1 MWSVDPTLGYTG
13 LAVSG
18 ATRPFSTP
26 LGTER
31 MGIHRKTRVDLT
43 RALPILLAAATI
55 GWPATAQDSTRPDDP
70 QEPLRL
76 EATPLLDSVPPP
88 VAILLDGSRTDY
100 RIGRQDLLEIKV
112 FDVDE
117 LNQTVRVSDDGSIS
131 MPLLGRLVVA
141 GLTKTELEQLI
152 ARLLGERYVRD
163 PQVTVFVR
171 EYESKKIAVTGAVK
185 RPGTFEMLGRK
196 TLLEMISMAGG
207 LDADLGKEII
217 VFRQS
222 EDRPTERI
230 ALDLEQLV
238 YRADPAL
245 NLVLEPNDIVYVPAV
260 EKVRIFVSGAV
271 RNPDVYEVPRSEPVT
286 VLKAVTLAG
295 GPTIRAAE
303 KKVQIL
309 RSDAAGGRVVL
320 SVDLRKVKRGK
331 AEDPLL
337 REGDIVLVP
346 ESFF

>member
-1 MWSVDPTLGYTG
+1 MRIQLERLG
-13 LAVSG
+13 
-18 ATRPFSTP
+18 
-26 LGTER
+26 
-31 MGIHRKTRVDLT
+31 RVVPI
-43 RALPILLAAATI
+43 ALFLLAATSRLAVAQEAPKAEEP
-55 GWPATAQDSTRPDDP
+55 PASPP
-70 QEPLRL
+70 PLRL
-76 EATPLLDSVPPP
+76 EARPLEESLPPQ
-88 VAILLDGSRTDY
+88 VALTLADSRTDY

-112 FDVDE
+112 FDVEE

-131 MPLLGRLVVA
+131 MPLLGRLVVS
-141 GLTKTELEQLI
+141 GLTKTDLEQML

-185 RPGTFEMLGRK
+185 KPGTFEMLGRK

-207 LDADLGKEII
+207 LDTDLGKEII

-222 EDRPTERI
+222 DERPTERI

-245 NLVLEPNDIVYVPAV
+245 NLVLQPNDIVYVPVV
-260 EKVRIFVSGAV
+260 EKMRIFVSGAV
-271 RNPDVYEVPRSEPVT
+271 RNPDVYEVPRDEPVT

-303 KKVQIL
+303 KHVQVL
-309 RSDAAGGRVVL
+309 RTDARGERLVL
-320 SVDLRKVKRGK
+320 DVDLKKVKRGK
-331 AEDPLL
+331 SEDPLL
-337 REGDIVLVP
+337 HEGDIVLVP

>member
-1 MWSVDPTLGYTG
+1 MRIQLERLG
-13 LAVSG
+13 
-18 ATRPFSTP
+18 
-26 LGTER
+26 
-31 MGIHRKTRVDLT
+31 RVVPI
-43 RALPILLAAATI
+43 ALFLLAATSRLAVAQEAPKAEEP
-55 GWPATAQDSTRPDDP
+55 PASPP
-70 QEPLRL
+70 PLRL
-76 EATPLLDSVPPP
+76 EARPLEESLPPQ
-88 VAILLDGSRTDY
+88 VALTLADSRTDY

-112 FDVDE
+112 FDVEE

-131 MPLLGRLVVA
+131 MPLLGRLVVS
-141 GLTKTELEQLI
+141 GLTKTDLEQML

-185 RPGTFEMLGRK
+185 KPGTFEMLGRK

-207 LDADLGKEII
+207 LDTDLGKEII

-222 EDRPTERI
+222 DERPTERI

-245 NLVLEPNDIVYVPAV
+245 NLVLQPNDIVYVPVV
-260 EKVRIFVSGAV
+260 EKMRIFVSGAV
-271 RNPDVYEVPRSEPVT
+271 RSPDVYEVPRDEPVT

-303 KKVQIL
+303 KHVQVL
-309 RSDAAGGRVVL
+309 RTDARGERLVL
-320 SVDLRKVKRGK
+320 DVDLKKVKRGK
-331 AEDPLL
+331 SEDPLL
-337 REGDIVLVP
+337 HEGDIVLVP

>member
-1 MWSVDPTLGYTG
+1 MKTQLERLG
-13 LAVSG
+13 
-18 ATRPFSTP
+18 
-26 LGTER
+26 
-31 MGIHRKTRVDLT
+31 RVVPI
-43 RALPILLAAATI
+43 ALFLLAATSRLAVAQEAPKAEEP
-55 GWPATAQDSTRPDDP
+55 PASPP
-70 QEPLRL
+70 PLRL
-76 EATPLLDSVPPP
+76 EARPLEESLPPQ
-88 VAILLDGSRTDY
+88 VALTLADSRTDY

-112 FDVDE
+112 FDVEE

-131 MPLLGRLVVA
+131 MPLLGRLVVS
-141 GLTKTELEQLI
+141 GLTKTDLEQML

-185 RPGTFEMLGRK
+185 KPGTFEMLGRK

-207 LDADLGKEII
+207 LDTDLGKEII

-222 EDRPTERI
+222 DDRPTERI

-245 NLVLEPNDIVYVPAV
+245 NLVLQPNDIVYVPVV
-260 EKVRIFVSGAV
+260 EKMRIFVSGAV
-271 RNPDVYEVPRSEPVT
+271 RNPDVYEVPRDEPVT

-303 KKVQIL
+303 KHVQVL
-309 RSDAAGGRVVL
+309 RTDARGERLVL
-320 SVDLRKVKRGK
+320 DVDLKKVKRGK
-331 AEDPLL
+331 SEDPLL
-337 REGDIVLVP
+337 HEGDIVLVP

>member
-1 MWSVDPTLGYTG
+1 MRADLK
-13 LAVSG
+13 A
-18 ATRPFSTP
+18 
-26 LGTER
+26 
-31 MGIHRKTRVDLT
+31 RV
-43 RALPILLAAATI
+43 RVAGVAACLLALASIA
-55 GWPATAQDSTRPDDP
+55 GPARAQEPAPAED
-70 QEPLRL
+70 QEAPLRL
-76 EATPLLDSVPPP
+76 EARPLEGYLPPQAALPLDT
-88 VAILLDGSRTDY
+88 SRTDY

-112 FDVDE
+112 FGVDE

-131 MPLLGRLVVA
+131 MPLLGRMVVA
-141 GLTKTELEQLI
+141 GLSKTELEQLL

-171 EYESKKIAVTGAVK
+171 EYESKRIAVTGAVK
-185 RPGTFEMLGRK
+185 SPGTFEMLGRK

-207 LDADLGKEII
+207 LDADLGQEII

-222 EDRPTERI
+222 DDRPTERI
-230 ALDLEQLV
+230 AVDLEQLV

-260 EKVRIFVSGAV
+260 EKIRIFVSGAV
-271 RNPDVYEVPRSEPVT
+271 RNPDVYEVPRDEPVT

-303 KKVQIL
+303 KKAQIL
-309 RSDAAGGRVVL
+309 RTDATGARIVL
-320 SVDLRKVKRGK
+320 NVDLTKVKRGK
-331 AEDPLL
+331 IEDPLL

>member
-1 MWSVDPTLGYTG
+1 MRIQPQTLG
-13 LAVSG
+13 
-18 ATRPFSTP
+18 
-26 LGTER
+26 
-31 MGIHRKTRVDLT
+31 
-43 RALPILLAAATI
+43 RAASILPCLLAAA
-55 GWPATAQDSTRPDDP
+55 GWLALAQDPPKTEEP
-70 QEPLRL
+70 QAEPPPLRL
-76 EATPLLDSVPPP
+76 EARPLEETLPPQ
-88 VAILLDGSRTDY
+88 VAVALGGARTDY

-112 FDVDE
+112 FDVEE

-131 MPLLGRLVVA
+131 MPLLGRLVVS
-141 GLTKTELEQLI
+141 GLTKTELEGLL

-185 RPGTFEMLGRK
+185 KPGTFEMLGRK

-207 LDADLGKEII
+207 LDTDLGKEII

-222 EDRPTERI
+222 DDRPTERI

-245 NLVLEPNDIVYVPAV
+245 NLVLQPNDIVYVPVV
-260 EKVRIFVSGAV
+260 EKMRIFVSGAV
-271 RNPDVYEVPRSEPVT
+271 RNPDVYEVPRDEPVT

-303 KKVQIL
+303 KHVQIL
-309 RSDAAGGRVVL
+309 RTDAAGERVVL
-320 SVDLRKVKRGK
+320 DVDLKKVKRGK
-331 AEDPLL
+331 SEDPLL

>member
-1 MWSVDPTLGYTG
+1 MTRKSKTPGRAAAIVSCLLATVGWLVLAQEAPPAEEAQVDP
-13 LAVSG
+13 
-18 ATRPFSTP
+18 P
-26 LGTER
+26 
-31 MGIHRKTRVDLT
+31 
-43 RALPILLAAATI
+43 
-55 GWPATAQDSTRPDDP
+55 
-70 QEPLRL
+70 PLRL
-76 EATPLLDSVPPP
+76 EARPLAESSPPQMVVPL
-88 VAILLDGSRTDY
+88 AGARTDY
-100 RIGRQDLLEIKV
+100 RVGRQDLLEIKV
-112 FDVDE
+112 FDVEE

-131 MPLLGRLVVA
+131 MPLLGRLMVS
-141 GLTKTELEQLI
+141 GLTKTELEQMI
-152 ARLLGERYVRD
+152 ARLLGERYVRE

-185 RPGTFEMLGRK
+185 KPGTFEMLGRK

-217 VFRQS
+217 VFRQA

-245 NLVLEPNDIVYVPAV
+245 NLVLEPNDIVYVPVV
-260 EKVRIFVSGAV
+260 EKMRIFVSGAV
-271 RNPDVYEVPRSEPVT
+271 RNPDVYEVPRDEPVT

-303 KKVQIL
+303 KHVQIL
-309 RSDAAGGRVVL
+309 RTDSGGERIVL
-320 SVDLRKVKRGK
+320 DVDLKKVKRGK

-337 REGDIVLVP
+337 HEGDIVLVP

>member
-1 MWSVDPTLGYTG
+1 MKTQRKILGRVVPIVLY
-13 LAVSG
+13 LAVAAS
-18 ATRPFSTP
+18 R
-26 LGTER
+26 L
-31 MGIHRKTRVDLT
+31 
-43 RALPILLAAATI
+43 AL
-55 GWPATAQDSTRPDDP
+55 AQDAPKAEDP
-70 QEPLRL
+70 PTEPPPLRL
-76 EATPLLDSVPPP
+76 EARPLEESLPPQ
-88 VAILLDGSRTDY
+88 VALTLADSRTDY

-112 FDVDE
+112 FDVEE

-131 MPLLGRLVVA
+131 MPLLGRLVVS
-141 GLTKTELEQLI
+141 GLTKTELEQLL

-185 RPGTFEMLGRK
+185 KPGTFEMLGRK

-207 LDADLGKEII
+207 LDTDLGKEII

-222 EDRPTERI
+222 DERPTERI

-245 NLVLEPNDIVYVPAV
+245 NLVLQPNDIVYVPVV
-260 EKVRIFVSGAV
+260 EKMRIFVSGAV
-271 RNPDVYEVPRSEPVT
+271 RNPDVYEVPRDEPVT

-303 KKVQIL
+303 KHVQIL
-309 RSDAAGGRVVL
+309 RTDAAGARVVL
-320 SVDLRKVKRGK
+320 DVDLKRVKRGK
-331 AEDPLL
+331 SEDPLL

>member
-1 MWSVDPTLGYTG
+1 MKTDRKA
-13 LAVSG
+13 LA
-18 ATRPFSTP
+18 R
-26 LGTER
+26 
-31 MGIHRKTRVDLT
+31 RVGFVGCLV
-43 RALPILLAAATI
+43 ASLLAAGIVSAQD
-55 GWPATAQDSTRPDDP
+55 TAQTDDAP
-70 QEPLRL
+70 PPLLKL
-76 EATPLLDSVPPP
+76 EARPLQETLPPSVSLALDS
-88 VAILLDGSRTDY
+88 SRTDY

-131 MPLLGRLVVA
+131 MPLLGRMVVA
-141 GLTKTELEQLI
+141 GLTKTELEQLL

-185 RPGTFEMLGRK
+185 KPGTFEMLGRK

-207 LDADLGKEII
+207 LDTDLGKEII
-217 VFRQS
+217 VFRQP
-222 EDRPTERI
+222 EGQPTQRI

-245 NLVLEPNDIVYVPAV
+245 NLVLQPNDIVYVPAV
-260 EKVRIFVSGAV
+260 EKMRIFVSGAV
-271 RNPDVYEVPRSEPVT
+271 RNPDVYEVPRDEPVT

-309 RSDAAGGRVVL
+309 RTDAAGERVVL
-320 SVDLRKVKRGK
+320 TVDLKRIKRGK
-331 AEDPLL
+331 VEDPLL
-337 REGDIVLVP
+337 HEGDIVLVP

>member
-1 MWSVDPTLGYTG
+1 ML
-13 LAVSG
+13 
-18 ATRPFSTP
+18 R
-26 LGTER
+26 
-31 MGIHRKTRVDLT
+31 
-43 RALPILLAAATI
+43 RAAGFVCCCLAAA
-55 GWPATAQDSTRPDDP
+55 ASLARAQDAPKSDEPP
-70 QEPLRL
+70 VEPPPLRL
-76 EATPLLDSVPPP
+76 EARPLEQTLPPQ
-88 VAILLDGSRTDY
+88 VALSLSDARTDY

-112 FDVDE
+112 FDVEE

-141 GLTKTELEQLI
+141 GLTKTELEQML

-185 RPGTFEMLGRK
+185 KPGTFEMLGRK

-207 LDADLGKEII
+207 LDTDLGKEII
-217 VFRQS
+217 VFRQAD
-222 EDRPTERI
+222 ERPTERI

-245 NLVLEPNDIVYVPAV
+245 NLVLQPNDIVYVPVV
-260 EKVRIFVSGAV
+260 EKMRIFVSGAV
-271 RNPDVYEVPRSEPVT
+271 RNPDVYEVPRDEPVT

-303 KKVQIL
+303 KHVQIL
-309 RSDAAGGRVVL
+309 RTDAAGQRVVL
-320 SVDLRKVKRGK
+320 DVDLKRVKRGK
-331 AEDPLL
+331 SEDPLL

>member
-1 MWSVDPTLGYTG
+1 MRTELQTIVRAAVFLCC
-13 LAVSG
+13 LAV
-18 ATRPFSTP
+18 AP
-26 LGTER
+26 
-31 MGIHRKTRVDLT
+31 
-43 RALPILLAAATI
+43 ALAL
-55 GWPATAQDSTRPDDP
+55 AQDAP
-70 QEPLRL
+70 QAEEPPAEPPPLRL
-76 EATPLLDSVPPP
+76 EARPLEQTLPPQ
-88 VAILLDGSRTDY
+88 VALTLSDARTDY

-112 FDVDE
+112 FDVEE

-131 MPLLGRLVVA
+131 MPLLGRLVVS
-141 GLTKTELEQLI
+141 GLTKTELEQML

-185 RPGTFEMLGRK
+185 KPGTFEMLGRK

-207 LDADLGKEII
+207 LDTDLGKEII
-217 VFRQS
+217 VFRQA

-230 ALDLEQLV
+230 ALDLDQLV

-245 NLVLEPNDIVYVPAV
+245 NLVLQPNDIVYVPVV
-260 EKVRIFVSGAV
+260 EKMRIFVSGAV
-271 RNPDVYEVPRSEPVT
+271 RNPDVYEVPRDEPVT

-303 KKVQIL
+303 KHVQIL
-309 RSDAAGGRVVL
+309 RTDAAGQRVVL
-320 SVDLRKVKRGK
+320 DVDLKRVKRGK
-331 AEDPLL
+331 SEDPLL

>member
-1 MWSVDPTLGYTG
+1 MKIQLERLG
-13 LAVSG
+13 
-18 ATRPFSTP
+18 
-26 LGTER
+26 
-31 MGIHRKTRVDLT
+31 RVVPI
-43 RALPILLAAATI
+43 ALFLLAATSRLAVAQEAPKAEEP
-55 GWPATAQDSTRPDDP
+55 PASPP
-70 QEPLRL
+70 PLRL
-76 EATPLLDSVPPP
+76 EARPLEESLPPQ
-88 VAILLDGSRTDY
+88 VALTLADSRTDY

-112 FDVDE
+112 FDVEE

-131 MPLLGRLVVA
+131 MPLLGRLVVS
-141 GLTKTELEQLI
+141 GLTKTDLEQML

-185 RPGTFEMLGRK
+185 KPGTFEMLGRK

-207 LDADLGKEII
+207 LDTDLGKEII

-222 EDRPTERI
+222 DERPTERI

-245 NLVLEPNDIVYVPAV
+245 NLVLQPNDIVYVPVV
-260 EKVRIFVSGAV
+260 EKMRIFVSGAV
-271 RNPDVYEVPRSEPVT
+271 RNPDVYEVPRDEPVT

-303 KKVQIL
+303 KHVQVL
-309 RSDAAGGRVVL
+309 RTDARGERLVL
-320 SVDLRKVKRGK
+320 DVDLKKVKRGRS
-331 AEDPLL
+331 EDPLL
-337 REGDIVLVP
+337 HEGDIVLVP

>member
-1 MWSVDPTLGYTG
+1 MKIQLERLG
-13 LAVSG
+13 
-18 ATRPFSTP
+18 
-26 LGTER
+26 
-31 MGIHRKTRVDLT
+31 RVVPI
-43 RALPILLAAATI
+43 ALFLLAATSRLAVAQEAPKAEEP
-55 GWPATAQDSTRPDDP
+55 PASPP
-70 QEPLRL
+70 PLRL
-76 EATPLLDSVPPP
+76 EARPLEESLPPQ
-88 VAILLDGSRTDY
+88 VALTLADSRTDY

-112 FDVDE
+112 FDVEE

-131 MPLLGRLVVA
+131 MPLLGRLVVS
-141 GLTKTELEQLI
+141 GLTKTDLEQML

-185 RPGTFEMLGRK
+185 KPGTFEMLGRK

-207 LDADLGKEII
+207 LDTDLGKEII

-222 EDRPTERI
+222 DERPTERI

-245 NLVLEPNDIVYVPAV
+245 NLVLQPNDIVYVPVV
-260 EKVRIFVSGAV
+260 EKMRIFVSGAV
-271 RNPDVYEVPRSEPVT
+271 RNPDVYEVPRDEPVT

-303 KKVQIL
+303 KHVQVL
-309 RSDAAGGRVVL
+309 RTDARGERLVL
-320 SVDLRKVKRGK
+320 DVDLKKVKRGK
-331 AEDPLL
+331 SEDPLL
-337 REGDIVLVP
+337 HEGDIVLVP

>member
-1 MWSVDPTLGYTG
+1 MKTQRKILGRVVPIVLY
-13 LAVSG
+13 LAVAAS
-18 ATRPFSTP
+18 R
-26 LGTER
+26 L
-31 MGIHRKTRVDLT
+31 
-43 RALPILLAAATI
+43 AL
-55 GWPATAQDSTRPDDP
+55 AQDAPKAEDP
-70 QEPLRL
+70 PTEPPPLRL
-76 EATPLLDSVPPP
+76 EARPLEESLPPQ
-88 VAILLDGSRTDY
+88 VALTLADSRTDY

-112 FDVDE
+112 FDVEE
-117 LNQTVRVSDDGSIS
+117 LDQTVRVSDDGSIS
-131 MPLLGRLVVA
+131 MPLLGRLVVS
-141 GLTKTELEQLI
+141 GLTKTELEQLL

-185 RPGTFEMLGRK
+185 KPGTFEMLGRK

-207 LDADLGKEII
+207 LDTDLGKEII

-222 EDRPTERI
+222 DERPTERI

-245 NLVLEPNDIVYVPAV
+245 NLVLQPNDIVYVPVV
-260 EKVRIFVSGAV
+260 EKMRIFVSGAV
-271 RNPDVYEVPRSEPVT
+271 RNPDVYEVPRDEPVT

-303 KKVQIL
+303 KHVQIL
-309 RSDAAGGRVVL
+309 RTDAAGARVVL
-320 SVDLRKVKRGK
+320 DVDLKRVKRGK
-331 AEDPLL
+331 SEDPLL